1 MPDLTREQTDEL
13 ANQAL
18 ELKKA
23 VGAFRNTFF
32 NDLTQDQ
39 RDGLQALAN
48 ELGDEVDHLT
58 AVAIRLSLDELQ
70 ETFAHLRDVTA
81 GVKDAAAHL
90 RNVGKVLTVA
100 TSLIG
105 LGTAIASGEPV
116 EVVSA
121 LNDTAAAVKG

>member
-81 GVKDAAAHL
+81 GVKDAVAHL

-105 LGTAIASGEPV
+105 LGTAIASGQPGAV
-116 EVVSA
+116 LSA